1 MFAKGGGSDI
11 NRRGL
16 GCSIVLSANRPY
28 CVPLYFLYFCFVFV
42 TEFVGLFNPILE
54 RVNVS
59 ATHNSHK
66 ALLSLAFQTNSALLK
81 ELLGT

>member
-1 MFAKGGGSDI
+1 MQHCTQSKPAILCPFVFFCI
-11 NRRGL
+11 
-16 GCSIVLSANRPY
+16 
-28 CVPLYFLYFCFVFV
+28 FLVFV
-42 TEFVGLFNPILE
+42 TEFVGLFNSILE

>member
-1 MFAKGGGSDI
+1 MQHCTQSKPAI
-11 NRRGL
+11 L
-16 GCSIVLSANRPY
+16 CSFVF
-28 CVPLYFLYFCFVFV
+28 FLYFCFVFV

-66 ALLSLAFQTNSALLK
+66 ARPSLAFQAN
-81 ELLGT
+81 